1 MRSRSLSRGLIST
14 TIIGSLATLP
24 LAAEVR
30 AQDNPAANQGAASSE
45 IESIVVTG
53 SRIRRAEI
61 EATAPI
67 VTIDEQSL
75 TDRGFVS
82 AASALNQI
90 TSNVPARNLS
100 PGDGSASGAGQQ
112 FPNLFGLGPGR
123 TLTLVNGRRF
133 VTSSSGL
140 GDSQV
145 DSNVIPVGLIDRVE
159 VVQAGGAVVYG
170 SDAIAGVVNYIL
182 KDDFEGVEVDA
193 QAGDS
198 TSYSDYPLYSLRATA
213 GRNFA
218 EERGNVAV
226 NFEWS
231 QSEPLAFADR
241 PRSNLSRITSSNAA
255 DTGPN
260 DGIPSVQEVLDARF
274 WEFNDNGVIFTIPA
288 PVPLPPCGFQLCFA
302 RGADGVPLQF
312 DSSGNIVPFDTGDIK
327 GIPFAAGGQGFRFAD
342 LSSLHTG
349 VERATGNLIGHYD
362 LTDTLTLSTELLYAR
377 TEGTES
383 PQIASRTILNPAASN
398 AGPIVFTRNNPFLTA
413 DAIAAL
419 SAASPAFGAGAPLFL
434 SKSFNDLLQ
443 DGRQQTEADTWR
455 ALVALDGDLDL
466 GARNYYWT
474 VSASYGR
481 VDGSVR
487 SWDILNSRYNNAINA
502 ALNGS
507 GDIVCAVN
515 ADADPSNDDAACAPI
530 NPFGDGNISQE
541 ARGYLNTQAGTD
553 YVNKQTD
560 LLATVGGGLFDLP
573 TGEVSFSAAYEHRD
587 ERASFDPLPANRQG
601 LIGTGTPVLP
611 QSGRYDTDELSGE
624 LLIPLLGQDVT
635 LPFVDSLELSG
646 AYRFVDHSLAGTENL
661 WSGGLR
667 WDVTEGVTLRVSKS
681 RNFRAPT
688 LEQTIAPSVTS
699 LDAISRDPCDA
710 DRITSGPNPD
720 VRVANCL
727 ALFEAN
733 PGYGVAVDGSN
744 AGAPAAERLA
754 TFQDPSENFTQAL
767 VTTGGNPDLRNE
779 ISDTFT
785 YGIVLQPRFVP
796 GLTFIADRIEV
807 DLEDGLSAF
816 ETQDFAAAC
825 FDNTIPPPGVCE
837 AFTRLDAPDGSL
849 PGGSIVTGTTTTFN
863 AGVVKYR
870 GEVYYLNYGFELA
883 SLFDGSAGEIEL
895 GIESTHTSLFTTSV
909 TGDAFVRSDNTV
921 AQPDWFTRFDA
932 SYSNDPFRFTYQLV
946 YLSDVLAGPDAT
958 IENNPHP
965 AISSNITQNVSA
977 QYRFGEL
984 TLRAGIDNLADEE
997 PSYPTYHYGDILGR
1011 RYFVGA
1017 NYRF

>member
-1 MRSRSLSRGLIST
+1 MRSRSFHRGLIST
-14 TIIGSLATLP
+14 TILGSLASLP
-24 LAAEVR
+24 LPAIVQ
-30 AQDNPAANQGAASSE
+30 AQEDTGAGTGPDASQ
-45 IESIVVTG
+45 IEAIVVTG
-53 SRIRRAEI
+53 SRIRRAETD
-61 EATAPI
+61 ATAPI
-67 VTIDEQSL
+67 VTIDSQSL
-75 TDRGFVS
+75 SDRGFVS

-90 TSNVPARNLS
+90 TSNVPERNLS
-100 PGDGSASGAGQQ
+100 PGDGSASGSGQQ

-182 KDDFEGVEVDA
+182 KDDFEGIELDA
-193 QAGDS
+193 QAGES
-198 TSYSDYPLYSLRATA
+198 SYGDYPVYSLRGTA
-213 GRNFA
+213 GQNFA
-218 EERGNVAV
+218 GDRGNVAV
-226 NFEWS
+226 NVEWS
-231 QSEPLAFADR
+231 KSEPLAFADR

-302 RGADGVPLQF
+302 RGADGQPLQF
-312 DSSGNIVPFDTGDIK
+312 DSSGGIVSYDTGDIK

-349 VERATGNLIGHYD
+349 VERTTGNLLAHYD
-362 LTDTLTLSTELLYAR
+362 LTDSLKLSTELLYAR
-377 TEGTES
+377 TEGIES

-398 AGPIVFTRNNPFLTA
+398 AGPIVFTRNNPFLSA
-413 DAIAAL
+413 DAITAL

-466 GARNYYWT
+466 GERNYYWT
-474 VSASYGR
+474 VAASHGR
-481 VDGSVR
+481 VDGSIR
-487 SWDILNSRYNNAINA
+487 NWDILNSRYNNAINA
-502 ALNGS
+502 ALSGT

-515 ADADPSNDDAACAPI
+515 ADADTTNDDAACVPI
-530 NPFGDGNISQE
+530 NPFGDGNIGQA
-541 ARGYLNTQAGTD
+541 ARDYVNTRAGTD
-553 YVNKQTD
+553 YTNKQTD
-560 LLATVGGGLFDLP
+560 LLATFGGGLFDLP
-573 TGEVSFSAAYEHRD
+573 AGEVSFSAAYEHRD
-587 ERASFDPLPANRQG
+587 ERARFDPLPANRQG
-601 LIGTGTPVLP
+601 LIGTGAPVLP
-611 QSGRYDTDELSGE
+611 QSGRYDTNELSGE
-624 LLIPLLGQDVT
+624 LLIPILGDNVN
-635 LPFVDSLELSG
+635 LPFVDALELNG
-646 AYRFVDHSLAGTENL
+646 AYRYVDHSLAGTENL

-667 WDVTEGVTLRVSKS
+667 WDVMEGVTLRVSQS

-688 LEQTIAPSVTS
+688 LEQSIAPSVTA

-710 DRITSGPNPD
+710 DRIASGPNPD
-720 VRVANCL
+720 VRRANCL

-744 AGAPAAERLA
+744 AGASAAERLA

-779 ISDTFT
+779 ISDTLT
-785 YGIVLQPRFVP
+785 YGVILQPQFLP
-796 GLTFIADRIEV
+796 GLTLIVDRIEV
-807 DLEDGLSAF
+807 DLTDGLSAF
-816 ETQDFAAAC
+816 ETQDFARAC
-825 FDNTIPPPGVCE
+825 YDNTNPPPGVCE
-837 AFTRLDAPDGSL
+837 AFTRLAAPDASL

-863 AGVVKYR
+863 AGVVKYE
-870 GEVYYLNYGFELA
+870 GEVYYLNYGFELS
-883 SLFDGSAGEIEL
+883 SLFDGVGGDVEL
-895 GIESTHTSLFTTSV
+895 GLESTHTSLFTTSV
-909 TGDAFVRSDNTV
+909 TGDAFVRADNTV

-946 YLSDVLAGPDAT
+946 YLDDALAGPDVT
-958 IENNPHP
+958 VENNPNP
-965 AISSNITQNVSA
+965 FISKNITHNISA
-977 QYRFGEL
+977 HYRFGEL
-984 TLRAGIDNLADEE
+984 TVRAGISNLTDEE

-1011 RYFVGA
+1011 QYFLGA